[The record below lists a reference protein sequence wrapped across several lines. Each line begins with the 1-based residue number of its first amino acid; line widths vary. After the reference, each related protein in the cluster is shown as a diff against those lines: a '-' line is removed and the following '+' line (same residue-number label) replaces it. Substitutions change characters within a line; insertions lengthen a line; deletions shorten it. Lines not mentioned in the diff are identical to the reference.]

1 MLVFDKN
8 TEELY
13 ILGVFKGQLKAP
25 QEWTAYLATLFAP
38 ALKYMQDFLFPN
50 HFTGRLRLVNRDADI
65 QPVEVD
71 EIMDSL
77 FVHPGEDDNDENENI
92 AV

>member
-1 MLVFDKN
+1 
-8 TEELY
+8 
-13 ILGVFKGQLKAP
+13 
-25 QEWTAYLATLFAP
+25 
-38 ALKYMQDFLFPN
+38 MQDFLFPN

-77 FVHPGEDDNDENENI
+77 FVHPGEDDNEEHENLLSDSSVFYMDI
-92 AV
+92 YRLS